1 MNIEI
6 IDNLIKINEKEIKFK
21 NNVNKVLEFGSI
33 FVVLLMEE
41 CIPDNNIVAIN
52 KEGINLWNISDII
65 QLSYD
70 ETYIS
75 LSKESSTEASVIS
88 YNGVKT
94 VFDVFTQKIVDKQI
108 TK

>member
-6 IDNLIKINEKEIKFK
+6 IDNLIKINEKQIKFK
-21 NNVNKVLEFGSI
+21 NNVDKVLEFGSI
-33 FVVLLMEE
+33 FVVLLMEDD
-41 CIPDNNIVAIN
+41 IPDNNIMAVN
-52 KEGINLWNISDII
+52 KKGTNLWNISDII
-65 QLSYD
+65 RLPYD
-70 ETYIS
+70 EAYIS

-94 VFDVFTQKIVDKQI
+94 VFDVFTQKIVNKQI